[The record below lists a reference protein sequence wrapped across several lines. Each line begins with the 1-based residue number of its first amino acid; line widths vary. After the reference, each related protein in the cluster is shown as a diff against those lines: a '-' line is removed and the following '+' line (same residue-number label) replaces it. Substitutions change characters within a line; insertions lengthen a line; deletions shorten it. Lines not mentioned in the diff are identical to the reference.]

1 MSEPGPGAASAS
13 PAVAYRQVDECR
25 IAAPPHE
32 CFELVL
38 AIRRYGEWWRRVAC
52 EPLGPEGRLRVGSR
66 FRFSGGPVSWIIE
79 VRGLVPSRR
88 IDLQYVEGDLL
99 GPVRW
104 EFLREGDGTR
114 VRYAYLGIT
123 PNSDYTR
130 ASFASGRSL
139 ALHTQVMQE
148 DAFAGLRRIL
158 EGSGDPTGGDLFE
171 TLHTQRAVRRFRT
184 DPVPD
189 AVLRHVLEAA
199 TRAPSARNAQP
210 WHFVAVRDPTLRE
223 RLAAIYLGVWEQ
235 ARAHTDRTD
244 ADADIKHCPGYGA
257 MMEHVDELARRL
269 GEVPVLVLACL
280 DTRLLGPLVD
290 DEGRIRSPLAAY
302 ASILPAV
309 QNLMLAARGLG
320 LGTTLTTL
328 ATGAEPSVRDVVGLP
343 EHFHV
348 AALIPLGYPE
358 RRFRPTRRRPVDEVA
373 SLDRWGTPLPR
384 A

>member
-1 MSEPGPGAASAS
+1 MTAAATPYHHS
-13 PAVAYRQVDECR
+13 DECVIR
-25 IAAPPHE
+25 APVRD

-38 AIRRYGEWWRRVAC
+38 AIRRYGEWWQRVAG

-79 VRGLVPSRR
+79 VRGVHPWRR
-88 IDLQYVEGDLL
+88 IDLEYAEGDML

-104 EFLREGDGTR
+104 EFLAEGDVTR
-114 VRYAYLGIT
+114 VRYVYAGVR
-123 PNSDYTR
+123 PNSGYTR

-139 ALHTQVMQE
+139 RLHSEVMQE

-158 EGSGDPTGGDLFE
+158 EGGGDPSGSDLFE
-171 TLHTQRAVRRFRT
+171 ALHTQSAVRKFRS

-210 WHFVAVRDPTLRE
+210 WHFVAVKDEARRAE
-223 RLAAIYLGVWEQ
+223 IARLYLAVWEQ
-235 ARAHTDRTD
+235 ARAHTERTD
-244 ADADIKHCPGYGA
+244 ADADIKGRPGYAA
-257 MMEHVDELARRL
+257 MMQRVDDLARHL
-269 GEVPVLVLACL
+269 ADVPVLVIACL
-280 DTRLLGPLVD
+280 DTGQLGPLVD
-290 DEGRIRSPLAAY
+290 DRGRIRSPLAAY

-328 ATGAEPSVRDVVGLP
+328 TSAVEDDLRAIVGLP
-343 EHFHV
+343 PELHV

-358 RRFRPTRRRPVDEVA
+358 RRFRATRRRPLEEVA
-373 SLDRWGTPLPR
+373 SLDRYGEPFPR
-384 A
+384 K